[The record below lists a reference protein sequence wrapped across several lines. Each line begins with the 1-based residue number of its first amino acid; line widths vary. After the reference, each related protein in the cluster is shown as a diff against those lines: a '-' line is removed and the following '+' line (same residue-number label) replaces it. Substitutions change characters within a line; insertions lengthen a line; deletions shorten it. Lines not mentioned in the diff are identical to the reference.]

1 MSRCC
6 DLRDN
11 LVVNVKEVL
20 KNCSHV
26 DIRLIPLPSEKM
38 IMTEENKDILTKN
51 FSCGKWNL
59 TEYENNIQEQFGFWV
74 VGVISFI
81 SGLGGICLNI
91 ITVVIILKSTLR
103 KLFFNKLLCILTF
116 FDIAYLILGIYESV
130 RLHLTGTDYCQLH
143 GHLLIVLRPLRYFFQ
158 CNIIYLTCSLTFERY
173 MAVVRPIRH
182 RSRFI
187 GSTQMKRLFKYISPS
202 LFFSFVYCFP
212 RLFAFHFKKSF
223 YDGLY
228 YYDADYMDD
237 YVDEPMIDDYRMTN
251 HSFYA
256 NESDSSFVYSTMNQ
270 EEGLENYGNKSFQT
284 NDYADL
290 QSFAQNT
297 SDSNYTISYCLSPT
311 DLMKDHHYRLWY
323 KNISNIILT
332 GLLPFAFLA
341 YLNYKIHKATKSAL
355 QTREELFMSTLDPN
369 TPRLTHFS
377 RKSSRSSIIVP
388 TTKNSLHCNANGSST
403 NRNTLSHQNS
413 CTTNRSEIDEHP
425 RKHNQGTGPQK
436 TEEHSQAHILFSIVV
451 CFFLCHFVRLYLD
464 VEELVNYEERKRVI
478 DELEK
483 LGEFCS
489 GIPFGAMIT
498 NDLLHLL
505 LQLNSSITF
514 FIYLSFSTQFKEA
527 SKAMLLGIVE
537 YFHLYQFEPGID
549 NDREA
554 TTGRHRYNSSI
565 NTHTTNSFRTPPV
578 TFKRNRK
585 NQQTE
590 GTSQQHNQ
598 TDSNDEVIIQHN
610 SIPNPPV
617 ASLEPT
623 SRG

>member
-1 MSRCC
+1 MICEVCILTIFILLLRCC
-6 DLRDN
+6 YLVCIIDN
-11 LVVNVKEVL
+11 TIYRSSYTPFYSGEIFQLEFN
-20 KNCSHV
+20 
-26 DIRLIPLPSEKM
+26 M
-38 IMTEENKDILTKN
+38 MQ
-51 FSCGKWNL
+51 
-59 TEYENNIQEQFGFWV
+59 ENNIQESVGFWV
-74 VGVISFI
+74 VGVASSIASAF
-81 SGLGGICLNI
+81 GIFLNTL
-91 ITVVIILKSTLR
+91 TVVIILQSMLR
-103 KLFFNKLLCILTF
+103 KLFFNKLLCVLTAL
-116 FDIAYLILGIYESV
+116 DIAYLLLGIYESI

-143 GHLLIVLRPLRYFFQ
+143 GHLLIVLRPFRYFLQ

-187 GSTQMKRLFKYISPS
+187 GSSQMKRLLKYISPS
-202 LFFSFVYCFP
+202 VFFSVVYCFP
-212 RLFAFHFKKSF
+212 RLFAFSFKKSF

-237 YVDEPMIDDYRMTN
+237 YVDEPMIDEYRMTN
-251 HSFYA
+251 HSFHA
-256 NESDSSFVYSTMNQ
+256 NKSDLSFVYSTMNQ
-270 EEGLENYGNKSFQT
+270 EEDLENYGNKSFQT
-284 NDYADL
+284 NDFADL
-290 QSFAQNT
+290 ESFAQNT
-297 SDSNYTISYCLSPT
+297 SDSNYTISYCLTPT
-311 DLMKDHHYRLWY
+311 DFMKDHNYRLWY

-341 YLNYKIHKATKSAL
+341 YLNYRIHSATKSAI
-355 QTREELFMSTLDPN
+355 QTREELFMNTLDAN

-388 TTKNSLHCNANGSST
+388 TTNNSLHCNVNGSST
-403 NRNTLSHQNS
+403 NRNALSHQNS
-413 CTTNRSEIDEHP
+413 CTTNRSEIDENP
-425 RKHNQGTGPQK
+425 RKHNNQGTGPQK

-451 CFFLCHFVRLYLD
+451 CFFLCHFVRLLLD

-478 DELEK
+478 DEMEK

-498 NDLLHLL
+498 NDALHLL

-527 SKAMLLGIVE
+527 FKAIILR
-537 YFHLYQFEPGID
+537 YQLEPGID
-549 NDREA
+549 NDRGA

-585 NQQTE
+585 NQQIE
-590 GTSQQHNQ
+590 GPSQQHNQ
-598 TDSNDEVIIQHN
+598 TESNDEVIIQHN

-623 SRG
+623 SHG